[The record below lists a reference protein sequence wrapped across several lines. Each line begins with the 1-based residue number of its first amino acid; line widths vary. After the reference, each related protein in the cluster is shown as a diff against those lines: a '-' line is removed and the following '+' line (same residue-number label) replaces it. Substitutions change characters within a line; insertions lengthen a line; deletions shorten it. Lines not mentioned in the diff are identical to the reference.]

1 MYSMVYSTAP
11 NEAEGQRI
19 GRHVIGKRL
28 AACVNIFPIKSIYWW
43 KGKIEEDEEHVLIFK
58 TRSKL
63 VSQVIQEIENE
74 CTYDLPCAVSYEMSG
89 GNEKYLKWIEE
100 STLIRP

>member
-11 NEAEGQRI
+11 NETEGRRI
-19 GRHVIGKRL
+19 GRHVIAERL
-28 AACVNIFPIKSIYWW
+28 AACVNIFPIKSIYRW
-43 KGKIEEDEEHVLIFK
+43 KGELEEEEEYVLIFK
-58 TRSKL
+58 TKSEL

-89 GNEKYLKWIEE
+89 GGEKYLKWIEE
-100 STLIRP
+100 STL